1 MPFEQHLRNAGWQC
15 QTRFLSR
22 SPKQKRFPCFLG
34 NELWRI
40 EVLDPSFRFHAASYD
55 PFLYLIP
62 LKTDQKLHFRLFSQ
76 YVMVSF
82 PQSPVLRL
90 LDNKFDILPFDGQ
103 NGIVHRVNFRD
114 LIWFKG
120 RQKQT
125 LHLDKTG
132 GSFVSPAFHRLHTFI
147 ASSRLVL
154 SAIKKQSTRQRRFR
168 FVNWVNDTA
177 TVSVLNRN
185 TLLLCVHL
193 TIHENRIGNAVLTWH
208 TC

>member
-1 MPFEQHLRNAGWQC
+1 MVFVPFQQHLRNAGWQC
-15 QTRFLSR
+15 QTSFLSR
-22 SPKQKRFPCFLG
+22 SPKQKRFPRFLG

-62 LKTDQKLHFRLFSQ
+62 LKTDQKLHFRLFSH

-82 PQSPVLRL
+82 PQSPVPRL
-90 LDNKFDILPFDGQ
+90 LDNKLDILPFDGQ

-125 LHLDKTG
+125 WLCFRASYILTRPVVYSSLLH
-132 GSFVSPAFHRLHTFI
+132 FI
-147 ASSRLVL
+147 AFTRLSL
-154 SAIKKQSTRQRRFR
+154 RA
-168 FVNWVNDTA
+168 A
-177 TVSVLNRN
+177 
-185 TLLLCVHL
+185 LCYL
-193 TIHENRIGNAVLTWH
+193 R
-208 TC
+208 